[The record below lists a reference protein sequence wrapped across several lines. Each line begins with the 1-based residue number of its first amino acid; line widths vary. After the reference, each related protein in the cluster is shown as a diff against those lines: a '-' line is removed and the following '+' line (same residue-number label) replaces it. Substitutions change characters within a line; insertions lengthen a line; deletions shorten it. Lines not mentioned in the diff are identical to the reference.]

1 MTNNIKLTLTADGKE
16 LRSFGST
23 MELRATDSEFSIGG
37 IAVAYNVRSALIGG
51 QFYEVIAPGT
61 FTDTLRNDDQVCC
74 FNHDFNLLLGRKKSG
89 TLTLEDSP
97 AGLKFRCQ
105 LDRSNPTHQTVYSA
119 IKRGD
124 VDGCSF
130 RFGVPEGGDQ
140 WQEDGRGVLRT
151 VRRANLLEL
160 GPVLFPAYPQGT
172 SVNARAEARSLD
184 YVLDLGQRAPNWRT
198 RHAAALAKLAPVI
211 AADRAALAAMPSD
224 AREEYLASLAE
235 SRAAGWDI

>member
-1 MTNNIKLTLTADGKE
+1 VPGKQIKLIRTADGKE

-23 MELRATDSEFSIGG
+23 MELRADDSEFAISGM
-37 IAVAYNVRSALIGG
+37 AVGYNVRSALIGG
-51 QFYEVIAPGT
+51 QFYEVIAPGA

-89 TLTLEDSP
+89 TLSLDDSP
-97 AGLKFRCQ
+97 TGLKFRCQ
-105 LDRSNPTHQTVYSA
+105 LDRSNPTHQSVYSA

-130 RFGVPEGGDQ
+130 RFGVPDGGDQ
-140 WQEDGRGVLRT
+140 WQEDGRGILRT

-172 SVNARAEARSLD
+172 SVNARAEMRSLN
-184 YVLDLGQRAPNWRT
+184 YMLDLGQQAPNWRSK
-198 RHAAALAKLAPVI
+198 HAGALAKLDALVAADKLWLAEESKRE
-211 AADRAALAAMPSD
+211 AADREIQRWL
-224 AREEYLASLAE
+224 EE
-235 SRAAGWDI
+235 D